1 MYSREQL
8 LQNATFLHFDELC
21 RIPHISGREQEIS
34 DYLLAWAQDLG
45 LAAEQDDHFNLYIQK
60 PATPG
65 YESAPVVMLQAH
77 LDMVGSGSKGV
88 NVNFEKDAIQWMIE
102 ENTITT
108 GGKTTLGAD
117 DGIGVA
123 LAMTV
128 LEDKIHAHPAIEVAL
143 TTMEEVDFSGAE
155 SFRFPFRASSLINLD
170 GSYDNQLLCA
180 SSGGMAAE
188 IRLPLERVTLP
199 EANRC
204 MRIAISGLAG
214 GHSGREINRGRDNA
228 IRILGRFLLQ
238 IKKMFPFV
246 ISDLKGGDSY
256 IALARDAQADLVL
269 AAGDIPELEKKAA
282 ELEET
287 LHKEHPITGEKIRV
301 SLDDCKEPSH
311 AYKAEP
317 IIMMLNLSP
326 DGIVQMNEMFPDIVA
341 SSVNMGTARMKEGVL
356 TLKYD
361 IRSFSEK
368 MGQSTYEK
376 LELLA
381 GLAGAG
387 CRQSTSYPSWD
398 LRADSVLRDTASA
411 VYRRMYGEEPE
422 VCSIHVGLE
431 VGYFFL
437 KKAGIDAIAY
447 GPNRWNNHSPSEGM
461 SIPSVY
467 KAEEYL
473 FALLSELRLV
483 NSGMLD

>member
-1 MYSREQL
+1 MYSRDQL
-8 LQNATFLHFDELC
+8 LQNSTFLHFDELC
-21 RIPHISGREQEIS
+21 RIPRISGREQAVS
-34 DYLLAWAQDLG
+34 DYLLTWAKSLG

-65 YESAPVVMLQAH
+65 YQCAPVVMLQAH

-88 NVNFEKDAIQWMIE
+88 KVNFEKDAIQWMIE
-102 ENTITT
+102 DDTITT

-128 LEDKIHAHPAIEVAL
+128 LEDKTHAHPAIEVAL

-155 SFRFPFRASSLINLD
+155 SFIFPFRAAFLINLD

-180 SSGGMAAE
+180 SSGGMAAQ
-188 IRLPLERVTLP
+188 IRLPLELVNLP

-214 GHSGREINRGRDNA
+214 GHSGKEINRGRDNA
-228 IRILGRFLLQ
+228 IGILGRFLLK
-238 IKKMFPFV
+238 IKKMFPFA

-269 AAGDIPELEKKAA
+269 AEEDIPMLKKEAA

-287 LHKEHPITGEKIRV
+287 LHKEHPVTGEKIRV
-301 SLDDCKEPSH
+301 SVDERKGPSH
-311 AYKAEP
+311 AYTAEP

-326 DGIVQMNEMFPDIVA
+326 NGIVQMNEMFPNIVA
-341 SSVNMGTARMKEGVL
+341 SSVNMGKIWVDEGFL

-361 IRSFSEK
+361 IRSLSEK
-368 MGQSTYEK
+368 MGQSTCEK

-381 GLAGAG
+381 ELAGAEYG
-387 CRQSTSYPSWD
+387 QSTSYPSWE
-398 LRADSVLRDTASA
+398 LRADSQLRDTAAA

-422 VCSIHVGLE
+422 ICSIHVGLE

-437 KKAGIDAIAY
+437 KKAGMDAIAY
-447 GPNRWNNHSPSEGM
+447 GPDRWNNHSPSEGM

-473 FALLSELRLV
+473 FALLSEFR
-483 NSGMLD
+483 

>member
-1 MYSREQL
+1 MYSRKQL
-8 LQNATFLHFDELC
+8 LQNPTFQHFDKLC
-21 RIPHISGREQEIS
+21 RIPHISGKEQAIS
-34 DYLLAWAQDLG
+34 NYLLAWAESLG
-45 LAAEQDDHFNLYIQK
+45 LAAEQDAHFNLYIQK
-60 PATPG
+60 PATSG
-65 YESAPVVMLQAH
+65 YECAPVVMLQAH
-77 LDMVGSGSKGV
+77 LDMVGSKSSGE
-88 NVNFEKDAIQWMIE
+88 NVNFEKDVIPWVIE
-102 ENTITT
+102 GNTITT

-128 LEDKIHAHPAIEVAL
+128 LGDKIHAHPAIEVAL

-155 SFRFPFRASSLINLD
+155 SFNFPFRAVSLINLD
-170 GSYDNQLLCA
+170 GSNDNQLLCA

-199 EANRC
+199 EACRC
-204 MRIAISGLAG
+204 VRIAISGLAG

-228 IRILGRFLLQ
+228 IGILGRFLLQ
-238 IKKMFPFV
+238 IKKMFPFT
-246 ISDLKGGDSY
+246 ISDLDGGDSY
-256 IALARDAQADLVL
+256 IALARDAQAELVL
-269 AAGDIPELEKKAA
+269 AAEDISALEKEAA

-287 LHKEHPITGEKIRV
+287 LHKEHPITGKKIRV
-301 SLDDCKEPSH
+301 SLNECKEPSH
-311 AYKAEP
+311 AYMAEP
-317 IIMMLNLSP
+317 IIMMLSLSP
-326 DGIVQMNEMFPDIVA
+326 NGIVQMNEMFPEIAA
-341 SSVNMGTARMKEGVL
+341 SSVNMGTARMNEGFL

-361 IRSFSEK
+361 IRSLSEK
-368 MGQSTYEK
+368 MGKSTYEK

-381 GLAGAG
+381 ELAGAG

-398 LRADSVLRDTASA
+398 LRADSLLRDTAA
-411 VYRRMYGEEPE
+411 TVYRRMYGEEPE
-422 VCSIHVGLE
+422 ICSIHVGLE

-437 KKAGIDAIAY
+437 KKEGMDAIAY

-473 FALLSELRLV
+473 FTLLSELR
-483 NSGMLD
+483 